1 MTITPVNTPEYKMQ
15 ELKLERNRMLADC
28 DWTQANDSPLSDA
41 KKKEWATYR
50 QALRDITKTVDVDS
64 ITLIGAEINVSS
76 VNFPTKPSQDKQ

>member
-15 ELKLERNRMLADC
+15 ELKLERNRMLSDC

-76 VNFPTKPSQDKQ
+76 VNFPTKPS

>member
-50 QALRDITKTVDVDS
+50 QALRDLTKTVDVDS

-76 VNFPTKPSQDKQ
+76 VNFPTKPS

>member
-15 ELKLERNRMLADC
+15 ELKLERNRMLAYC

-76 VNFPTKPSQDKQ
+76 VNFPTKPS

>member
-76 VNFPTKPSQDKQ
+76 VNFPTKPS

>member
-1 MTITPVNTPEYKMQ
+1 MTLTYVNTPEYKMQ

-76 VNFPTKPSQDKQ
+76 VNFPTKPS

>member
-1 MTITPVNTPEYKMQ
+1 MTLTYVNTPEYKMQ

-50 QALRDITKTVDVDS
+50 QALRDITKTVDIDKV
-64 ITLIGAEINVSS
+64 TLRGAEINVSS
-76 VNFPTKPSQDKQ
+76 VTFPTKPS

>member
-28 DWTQANDSPLSDA
+28 DCTQANDSPLSDA

-50 QALRDITKTVDVDS
+50 QALRDLTKTVDVDS

-76 VNFPTKPSQDKQ
+76 VNFPTKPS